1 MKELYVASC
10 CRTAVGAFQGS
21 LSNTPAAE
29 LGAVVVK
36 AALERAGLKPE
47 NVDELMFGCILT
59 AGQGQNPARDVYKR
73 QPLEDGIVTVA
84 RAGGTLRLPAQF
96 QLVCAM
102 NPCKCGW
109 RGRSWCRTRGR

>member
-36 AALERAGLKPE
+36 AALERAGL
-47 NVDELMFGCILT
+47 
-59 AGQGQNPARDVYKR
+59 
-73 QPLEDGIVTVA
+73 
-84 RAGGTLRLPAQF
+84 
-96 QLVCAM
+96 
-102 NPCKCGW
+102 PCHPGW
-109 RGRSWCRTRGR
+109 RCRRGGVRRH

>member
-47 NVDELMFGCILT
+47 NVDELLPRART
-59 AGQGQNPARDVYKR
+59 PPARWASR
-73 QPLEDGIVTVA
+73 
-84 RAGGTLRLPAQF
+84 PACPTPSPPTPWAW
-96 QLVCAM
+96 CAA
-102 NPCKCGW
+102 PA
-109 RGRSWCRTRGR
+109 

>member
-47 NVDELMFGCILT
+47 NVDELMFGCIVI
-59 AGQGQNPARDVYKR
+59 NMM
-73 QPLEDGIVTVA
+73 VA
-84 RAGGTLRLPAQF
+84 FIEHGMKPF
-96 QLVCAM
+96 
-102 NPCKCGW
+102 
-109 RGRSWCRTRGR
+109 S

>member
-1 MKELYVASC
+1 MKELYLASC

-59 AGQGQNPARDVYKR
+59 AAQGQN
-73 QPLEDGIVTVA
+73 VA
-84 RAGGTLRLPAQF
+84 RQVG
-96 QLVCAM
+96 V
-102 NPCKCGW
+102 
-109 RGRSWCRTRGR
+109 